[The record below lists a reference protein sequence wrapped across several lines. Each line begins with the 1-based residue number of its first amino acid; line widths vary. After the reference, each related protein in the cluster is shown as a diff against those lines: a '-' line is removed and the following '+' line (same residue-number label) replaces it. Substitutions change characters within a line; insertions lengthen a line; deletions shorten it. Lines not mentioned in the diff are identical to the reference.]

1 MHYKLSSGV
10 VIKTENAAK
19 PESQSSAYLNSL
31 LAELSP
37 VSSAFDYGCGKL
49 RYCSQILDK
58 TDTLAIVNSEIQL
71 ARTQTIRGRKCSISE
86 LLDGSNCIN
95 VYTELEF
102 QHLRKQFNRG
112 FCINVLSIV
121 PFLSTRRQILGTI
134 YNHLKPHSDCLFVVQ
149 YRNSDFT
156 RMSSL
161 PNARPWRDG
170 FILESLRGFSFYG
183 LIGPDQL
190 RKMTEKAGFKCRDL
204 RLNEGSAYLWATR
217 S

>member
-58 TDTLAIVNSEIQL
+58 TDTLAIVDSEIQL

-86 LLDGSNCIN
+86 LLDGSNRIN